1 MMNSNIIE
9 WKVEGMDCT
18 SCAKNINR
26 YLENKGLKNVH
37 VNFSTEE
44 LRFSQGEGET
54 NIPLDEIKKGI
65 KQLGYTIV
73 GDETTPP
80 FWTLK
85 RKLIFSS
92 VFTIPLLFQH
102 LFMMA
107 DASLFAFLNNAWVQL
122 GICLPVFIVG
132 FIHFGSTSLAAL
144 KQRIMHMDVL
154 IFIGSTA
161 AFIYSLVGTI
171 LEEAN
176 YIFYET
182 AATIITLV
190 LLGNYLEKRAVK
202 QTTTAIEELSKLQ
215 VDLVNKIMPS
225 GAIVKVE
232 VASLMPG
239 DILQVNAGDKIP
251 VDGQVFKG
259 NASVDESMLTGE
271 SIPVEKEENEEVIGG
286 SIILNGHLQIVAQ
299 KVGRETVLSQ
309 MIDLVKNAQN
319 ERPDI
324 QRLADK
330 ITGIFVP
337 AVLSISLLTFL
348 ISFFL
353 VEIPFQNALMNS
365 IAVLVIS
372 CPCAMGLATPTAVMV
387 GVGKLAKNGI
397 LVKGAQTL
405 EIFAGIKNFVFDK
418 TGTLTTGNFKIKN
431 IHYYAEDEANINS
444 VIYKMEQKSSHPIA
458 NSLVRELE
466 NNERFKRNGQTVIFS
481 KLTEEKGNG
490 VKAIDKDGAVY
501 KIGKAKYVS
510 PNSQNGDHSLYL
522 SKNDQLIAT
531 IDIEDELK
539 PDTLSTIEFLKHQGK
554 NPVILSGDKKKKTES
569 VANELGISEFY
580 AEQLPTQK
588 LEIIESLSQKAATA
602 MIGDG
607 INDAPALAKATI
619 GVSLS
624 NASQV
629 AIQSAQ
635 VVLLDGKMERLAK
648 AVGISQATLNTI
660 KQNLFWAFAYNIVA
674 IPIAAFGFLN
684 PMWGALFMAFS
695 DVVIIGN
702 SIRFKFKKL

>member
-1 MMNSNIIE
+1 MNQNIIE

-18 SCAKNINR
+18 SCAANITQF
-26 YLENKGLKNVH
+26 LKKKGLNDVY

-44 LRFSQGEGET
+44 VRFSQPEVEV
-54 NIPLDEIKKGI
+54 PLSDIRKGI
-65 KQLGYTIV
+65 TQLGYLV
-73 GDETTPP
+73 AGGETKAP

-85 RKLIFSS
+85 RKLIFSAI
-92 VFTIPLLFQH
+92 FTIPLLFQH

-107 DASLFAFLNNAWVQL
+107 GIEFMAFLDDPWVQL
-122 GICLPVFIVG
+122 AVCLPVFILG
-132 FIHFGSTSLAAL
+132 FTHFGSTSLAAL
-144 KQRIMHMDVL
+144 KNGTMHMDVL

-161 AFIYSLVGTI
+161 AFVYSLIGTFGGDM
-171 LEEAN
+171 N

-190 LLGNYLEKRAVK
+190 LMGNFLEKRSVK
-202 QTTTAIEELSKLQ
+202 QTTTAIQELTHLQ
-215 VDLVNKIMPS
+215 VETANKLMPS
-225 GAIVKVE
+225 GAIVNIE
-232 VASLMPG
+232 VKDLLPG
-239 DILQVNAGDKIP
+239 DILQVNEGDKIP
-251 VDGQVFKG
+251 VDGIVYKG
-259 NASVDESMLTGE
+259 DASVDESMLTGE
-271 SIPVEKEENEEVIGG
+271 SIPVEKSENDNLIGG
-286 SIILNGHLQIVAQ
+286 SILINGNIQMITQ
-299 KVGRETVLSQ
+299 KTGANTVLSQ
-309 MIDLVKNAQN
+309 MIELVKSAQQDK
-319 ERPDI
+319 PDI
-324 QRLADK
+324 QRLADR

-337 AVLSISLLTFL
+337 AVLTISLLTFL
-348 ISFFL
+348 ISYFL
-353 VEIPFQNALMNS
+353 VGIPFQNALMNS

-397 LVKGAQTL
+397 LVKGAKTV

-431 IHYYAEDEANINS
+431 INYHSDNEPLIHS
-444 VIYKMEQKSSHPIA
+444 IIYKMEQRSSHPIA
-458 NSLVRELE
+458 KSLVKELE
-466 NNERFKRNGQTVIFS
+466 NNDHFTRKGARISLS
-481 KLTEEKGNG
+481 KMEEIKGKG
-490 VKAIDKDGAVY
+490 VLGKDKEGNVY
-501 KIGKAKYVS
+501 KIGTSKFAY
-510 PNSQNGDHSLYL
+510 PNHQNGEHSLYL
-522 SKNDQLIAT
+522 SKNDELLAT
-531 IDIEDELK
+531 IDISDELK
-539 PDTLSTIEFLKHQGK
+539 NNTKEAIQFLKENDK
-554 NPVILSGDKKKKTES
+554 NPILLSGDKLDKVETTAKQVS
-569 VANELGISEFY
+569 INEIY
-580 AEQLPTQK
+580 AEKLPSEK
-588 LEIIESLSQKAATA
+588 LAIIEELTKKAPTA

-635 VVLLDGKMERLAK
+635 VVLLDGKLERLTRAIR
-648 AVGISQATLNTI
+648 ISEQTLKTI

-702 SIRFKFKKL
+702 SVRFKLRKV